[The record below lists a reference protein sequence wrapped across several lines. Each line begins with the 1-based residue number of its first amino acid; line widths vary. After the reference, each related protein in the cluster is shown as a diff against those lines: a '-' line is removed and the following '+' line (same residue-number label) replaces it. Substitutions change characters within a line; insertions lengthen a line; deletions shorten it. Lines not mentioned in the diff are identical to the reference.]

1 MDNIPRRSIE
11 HNQRSQASQPAQSI
25 QPPQSVQSS
34 QAPQPIRPISGQ
46 GPKKS
51 FRLKPLLIATLALVI
66 VAGLIIVGSIL
77 SRQFFSGTAIDSSN
91 YQAVFLSNG
100 QVYFG
105 KLQNSTGEYLKL
117 TNVFYLQTKTNTT
130 TQNPQTTSNTAND
143 VELVKLGSEI
153 HGPDDQMVINHSQ
166 VLFYE
171 NLKPDGRVSQSITNY
186 AKK

>member
-1 MDNIPRRSIE
+1 MENIPRRSIE
-11 HNQRSQASQPAQSI
+11 SSQRSQASQPAQSM
-25 QPPQSVQSS
+25 PPQPVQST
-34 QAPQPIRPISGQ
+34 QAPQPIRSATGRV
-46 GPKKS
+46 PKKP
-51 FRLKPLLIATLALVI
+51 FRLKPLIIAILAVVV
-66 VAGLIIVGSIL
+66 VAGLIVAGSIL
-77 SRQFFSGTAIDSSN
+77 FRQFSSGTAIDSN
-91 YQAVFLSNG
+91 KYQAVFLSNG

-105 KLQNSTGEYLKL
+105 KLQNSGGEYLKL
-117 TNVFYLQTKTNTT
+117 TDVFYLQTKTDPAS
-130 TQNPQTTSNTAND
+130 QNPQTTSTNGNN

>member
-1 MDNIPRRSIE
+1 MDNIPRRSVE
-11 HNQRSQASQPAQSI
+11 QNQRSQASQPAQSI
-25 QPPQSVQSS
+25 QPPQPVQSS
-34 QAPQPIRPISGQ
+34 QSPQPIRPVSGQ

-51 FRLKPLLIATLALVI
+51 FRLKPLLIAALALVI
-66 VAGLIIVGSIL
+66 VVGLIFAGSML
-77 SRQFFSGTAIDSSN
+77 SRQLFSGTAIDSSK

-130 TQNPQTTSNTAND
+130 TQNPQTTSNTGND

-186 AKK
+186 VKK

>member
-1 MDNIPRRSIE
+1 MDNIPRRSVE

-25 QPPQSVQSS
+25 QPPQPVQSS
-34 QAPQPIRPISGQ
+34 QAPQPIRSVSGRA
-46 GPKKS
+46 PKKQYR
-51 FRLKPLLIATLALVI
+51 FKRLLVAILVLVI
-66 VAGLIIVGSIL
+66 IAGLIVVGSIL
-77 SRQFFSGTAIDSSN
+77 SRQFSSGTAIDSSK

-117 TNVFYLQTKTNTT
+117 TNVFYLQTKTDTT
-130 TQNPQTTSNTAND
+130 TQNPQTTSNTSNN

-153 HGPDDQMVINHSQ
+153 HGPDDQMIINHSQ

-171 NLKPDGRVSQSITNY
+171 NLKSDGRVSQSITNY

>member
-1 MDNIPRRSIE
+1 MENIPRRSLE
-11 HNQRSQASQPAQSI
+11 HSQRSQASQPAQSM
-25 QPPQSVQSS
+25 PPQPVQST
-34 QAPQPIRPISGQ
+34 QAPQPIRSATGR
-46 GPKKS
+46 GPKKP
-51 FRLKPLLIATLALVI
+51 FRLKPLIIAILAVVV
-66 VAGLIIVGSIL
+66 VAGLIVVGSIL
-77 SRQFFSGTAIDSSN
+77 FRQFSGGTAIDSN
-91 YQAVFLSNG
+91 KYQAVFLSNG

-105 KLQNSTGEYLKL
+105 KLQNSAGEYLRL
-117 TNVFYLQTKTNTT
+117 TNVFYLQTKTDPA
-130 TQNPQTTSNTAND
+130 TQNPQTTSTNGNN

>member
-1 MDNIPRRSIE
+1 MDNIPSRSTD
-11 HNQRSQASQPAQSI
+11 HSQRSDASQH
-25 QPPQSVQSS
+25 VQSTH
-34 QAPQPIRPISGQ
+34 APQPNRSVSG
-46 GPKKS
+46 PNRKKLH
-51 FRLKPLLIATLALVI
+51 RLKRILIAILAVAA
-66 VAGLIIVGSIL
+66 VAGLVVLVLIF
-77 SRQFFSGTAIDSSN
+77 SRQFSGGTAIDSSK

-117 TNVFYLQTKTNTT
+117 IDVFYLQTTAETT
-130 TQNPQTTSNTAND
+130 TQNPQTTSNANNN

-153 HGPDDQMVINHSQ
+153 HGPEDQMLINQSQ

-186 AKK
+186 SKR

>member
-1 MDNIPRRSIE
+1 M
-11 HNQRSQASQPAQSI
+11 
-25 QPPQSVQSS
+25 
-34 QAPQPIRPISGQ
+34 
-46 GPKKS
+46 PKKP
-51 FRLKPLLIATLALVI
+51 FRLKPLIIAILAVVV
-66 VAGLIIVGSIL
+66 VAGLIVAGSIL
-77 SRQFFSGTAIDSSN
+77 FRQFSSGTAIDSN
-91 YQAVFLSNG
+91 KYQAVFLSNG

-105 KLQNSTGEYLKL
+105 KLQNSGGEYLKL
-117 TNVFYLQTKTNTT
+117 TDVFYLQTKTDPAS
-130 TQNPQTTSNTAND
+130 QNPQTTSTNGNN

>member
-1 MDNIPRRSIE
+1 MDNIPRRSAE
-11 HNQRSQASQPAQSI
+11 HNQRSQASQPAPSI
-25 QPPQSVQSS
+25 QPPQSVPSS
-34 QAPQPIRPISGQ
+34 QAPQPIRPISGRE
-46 GPKKS
+46 PKKS
-51 FRLKPLLIATLALVI
+51 FRLKPLLITALVLI
-66 VAGLIIVGSIL
+66 VVAGLIIAGSIL
-77 SRQFFSGTAIDSSN
+77 FRKFSSGTAIDSSK

-130 TQNPQTTSNTAND
+130 TQNPQTTASAGND

-153 HGPDDQMVINHSQ
+153 HGPEDQMVINHSQ

-171 NLKPDGRVSQSITNY
+171 NLKPDGRVSQSISGY
-186 AKK
+186 VKK

>member
-11 HNQRSQASQPAQSI
+11 HNQRSQGSQPTQSI
-25 QPPQSVQSS
+25 QPPQPEQST
-34 QAPQPIRPISGQ
+34 QASQPIRSVSGRA
-46 GPKKS
+46 PKKQY
-51 FRLKPLLIATLALVI
+51 RLKPLLVAILALVI
-66 VAGLIIVGSIL
+66 IAGLIVVGSIL
-77 SRQFFSGTAIDSSN
+77 IRQFSRGTAIDSSK

-105 KLQNSTGEYLKL
+105 KLQNSTGEYLTL

-130 TQNPQTTSNTAND
+130 TQNPQTTSNTGND

>member
-1 MDNIPRRSIE
+1 MDNIPSRSTDSS
-11 HNQRSQASQPAQSI
+11 QRSQATEHAQSTH
-25 QPPQSVQSS
+25 
-34 QAPQPIRPISGQ
+34 APQPNHSVS
-46 GPKKS
+46 GPKRKKLH
-51 FRLKPLLIATLALVI
+51 RLKRLFIALVVVI
-66 VAGLIIVGSIL
+66 AIAGLVVFGLVL
-77 SRQFFSGTAIDSSN
+77 SRQFSGGTAIDSSK

-117 TNVFYLQTKTNTT
+117 TNVFYLQTTAETT
-130 TQNPQTTSNTAND
+130 TQNPQTTTNATNN

-153 HGPDDQMVINHSQ
+153 HGPEDQMLINQSE

-186 AKK
+186 VKR